1 MKQSSLEKLKNYCV
15 NYKIELSDAQIKYFD
30 LYGEYLKDYNN
41 KVNLTAITDDDE
53 MVKKH
58 FLDSLVVSK
67 YVNLNN
73 KNVIDIGSGAGFPG
87 VPLKILNS
95 SLNLTLVDSVGKKI
109 QFLESLKNHINLD
122 YITINKRAEDLGRD
136 LNFRERYDVVIARA
150 VKNLKPLSEYCLPL
164 VKLGGQFVAMKGTKE
179 IDSEICDSVDMIN
192 KLGGKLT
199 DDFRYN
205 LVFGDERSLILVKKI
220 SQTLAKYPRLT
231 SQILKS
237 DNNKKNKS
245 RK

>member
-1 MKQSSLEKLKNYCV
+1 MKQSSLEKFKNYCV
-15 NYKIELSDAQIKYFD
+15 DYKIELNDAQINCFD

-53 MVKKH
+53 IVRKH
-58 FLDSLVVSK
+58 FLDSLIVSK
-67 YVNLNN
+67 YVNLDN

-87 VPLKILNS
+87 VPLKILIS
-95 SLNLTLVDSVGKKI
+95 SLNLTLVDSVGKKV

-122 YITINKRAEDLGRD
+122 YMTINKRAEDLGRD
-136 LNFRERYDVVIARA
+136 LNFREHYDVVIARA

-164 VKLGGQFVAMKGTKE
+164 A
-179 IDSEICDSVDMIN
+179 EICDSVDMIN

-205 LVFGDERSLILVKKI
+205 LALGDERAVILVKKI